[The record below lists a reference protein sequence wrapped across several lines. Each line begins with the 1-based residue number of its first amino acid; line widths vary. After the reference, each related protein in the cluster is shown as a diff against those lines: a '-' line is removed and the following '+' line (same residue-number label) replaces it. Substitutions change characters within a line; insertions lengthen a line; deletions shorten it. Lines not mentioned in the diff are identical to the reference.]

1 MLSVKVLLPGYKHLG
16 TKVDTNEGRNLV
28 LKYVFVCI
36 IFFCT
41 AITLVGG
48 GERLYVQKPTV
59 R

>member
-1 MLSVKVLLPGYKHLG
+1 MLSVKALLPGYKHLG
-16 TKVDTNEGRNLV
+16 TKVDLNEGRNLV

-48 GERLYVQKPTV
+48 RGEAVCTKPTV